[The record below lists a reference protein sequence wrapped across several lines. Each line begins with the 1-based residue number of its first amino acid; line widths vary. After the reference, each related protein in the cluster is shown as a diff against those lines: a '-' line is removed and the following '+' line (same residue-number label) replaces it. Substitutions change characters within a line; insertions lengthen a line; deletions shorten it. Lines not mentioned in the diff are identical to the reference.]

1 MMNLRLKK
9 IMNKDYIYM
18 EACMFILFTIFSL
31 MVPAIMV
38 GLGSQW
44 RKRPPK
50 TINSTYGYRTTW
62 SEKSQE
68 TWEFAHK
75 YVAKIWLYTGIPLG
89 ITTIVLLVIFRNSG
103 CDALGG
109 LCMIIML
116 IQTAILCLTIVPT
129 EFELRKKFDENGNRN

>member
-1 MMNLRLKK
+1 MINHNSNLLR
-9 IMNKDYIYM
+9 
-18 EACMFILFTIFSL
+18 IFSL

-38 GLGSQW
+38 GFGSQW
-44 RKRPPK
+44 RRRAPK

-75 YVAKIWLYTGIPLG
+75 YVGKIWLYTGISLG
-89 ITTIVLLVIFRNSG
+89 ITTIVLLVIFRNRG
-103 CDALGG
+103 YDVLGDYYK
-109 LCMIIML
+109 IIMF

-129 EFELRKKFDENGNRN
+129 EVELRKKFDENGNRK